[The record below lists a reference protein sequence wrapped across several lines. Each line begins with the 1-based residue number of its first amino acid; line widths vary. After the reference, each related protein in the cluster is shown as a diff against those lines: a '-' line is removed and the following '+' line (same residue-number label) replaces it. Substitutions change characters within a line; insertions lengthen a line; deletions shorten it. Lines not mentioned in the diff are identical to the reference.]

1 MADKLTNQEL
11 AIEILQGKW
20 GNGVDR
26 RNKVT
31 AAGYDYMAVQNIVNA
46 LVKDGW
52 LNKPE
57 IQNPEKQP
65 EAPAKNLLEIDY
77 DPQKN
82 EGIQINILI

>member
-1 MADKLTNQEL
+1 MADKLSNQEL
-11 AIEILQGKW
+11 AIEILRGKW
-20 GNGVDR
+20 GNGVER

-31 AAGYDYMAVQNIVNA
+31 AAGYDYTAVQTIVNA

-57 IQNPEKQP
+57 IQNPEKEPEQP
-65 EAPAKNLLEIDY
+65 TKNLLEIDY

-82 EGIQINILI
+82 DGIQINILI